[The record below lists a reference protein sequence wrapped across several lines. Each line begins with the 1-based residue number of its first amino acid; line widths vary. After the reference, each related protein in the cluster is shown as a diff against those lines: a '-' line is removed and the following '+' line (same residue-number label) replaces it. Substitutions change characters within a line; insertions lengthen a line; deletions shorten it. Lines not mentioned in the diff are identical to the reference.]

1 MSGTNHGSALI
12 VGAGPELGP
21 ALARHCIAAGM
32 EVALAAREGARVA
45 ALADE
50 LGARPC
56 SRDVAVAEAWHA
68 GSVRSSPR
76 RARST
81 RFAPLVRRLRSPP

>member
-45 ALADE
+45 ALVDE

-56 SRDVAVAEAWHA
+56 SCDVAVAEDVARRFCEVVA
-68 GSVRSSPR
+68 AQGSIDAVRPISSP
-76 RARST
+76 
-81 RFAPLVRRLRSPP
+81 P